1 MDLVAIIEIVLLLV
15 MIISLLLASEMEKL
29 YEVAVIFIIFMTAVS
44 AIYWISGSP
53 ILALFQLTI
62 YAGTT
67 GVILFAVLGVFPNEE
82 LGEDEEVIS

>member
-1 MDLVAIIEIVLLLV
+1 MDTNVIEGILLLI
-15 MIISLLLASEMEKL
+15 MIVALLLASEMEKL
-29 YEVAVIFIIFMTAVS
+29 YEVAIVFITFMTALS
-44 AIYWISGSP
+44 AIYWVSGSP

-82 LGEDEEVIS
+82 LGDQEVTS